1 SSVYTLMFLSK
12 NVRTPQTSPPP
23 HFTPFQNKFAGA
35 NTLPPSPNPFALY
48 PSGGPPP
55 PPADLTRLNALYTQ
69 WDGGLTNPLLAN
81 EVAQEIWFILDNMI
95 KNKYTNIQ
103 NIVIVGG
110 DNIIP
115 FYRVPDE
122 TVIANEADYAQQL
135 GTNVLNP
142 AQPLYNSL
150 FYRFV
155 QTDNFYA
162 DRKPTPWRGRAL
174 YLPDLAIGRLVESPA
189 DINRYLDGYVAA
201 NSYTIRGDL
210 ASTQGA

>member
-1 SSVYTLMFLSK
+1 
-12 NVRTPQTSPPP
+12 
-23 HFTPFQNKFAGA
+23 
-35 NTLPPSPNPFALY
+35 
-48 PSGGPPP
+48 
-55 PPADLTRLNALYTQ
+55 
-69 WDGGLTNPLLAN
+69 
-81 EVAQEIWFILDNMI
+81 
-95 KNKYTNIQ
+95 
-103 NIVIVGG
+103 
-110 DNIIP
+110 
-115 FYRVPDE
+115 PDE

-210 ASTQGA
+210 AFTQGAPHYAGAFVTGYDFTKDEALAIGRLYQQDGFKLNGNPGGEPAGKC